1 MTSFSAKADLF
12 KAVYSERIADMDP
25 ITYDAQMN
33 PASYAMEVRAHMEK
47 TVVRKVSEQAIERVA
62 ERVGLSAD
70 DLVEFIGFLLMD
82 PDIGHRFMAYRTA
95 KRLKG
100 E

>member
-1 MTSFSAKADLF
+1 M
-12 KAVYSERIADMDP
+12 ADMGP
-25 ITYDAQMN
+25 ITYDSAMN
-33 PASYAMEVRAHMEK
+33 PASYAMEVRAHMEEA
-47 TVVRKVSEQAIERVA
+47 VVRKVGEQAIA
-62 ERVGLSAD
+62 SIAGRVGLSAD